1 MDDTSKYRE
10 LFFEETDEYL
20 QRLNENLLILEKET
34 QNVQVLEEI
43 FRAAHTLKGMA
54 ATMGYETM
62 TELTHHM
69 ENVFELFKSEP
80 ERVSSEAVTVILAC
94 LDQLSLIVE
103 DLRVE
108 KEEVY
113 DISELVQE
121 LENLLEEDSSK
132 DVMDQNDSFLIDQ
145 SITDI
150 DAGVIRSALEKDY
163 FAYNILVKVAKDC
176 MLKGAR
182 AYLVVT
188 KLEGDGEIIVTTP
201 SADDLEEGNYD
212 HTFRLVYLSN
222 LDMELV
228 KERILNVAEVEE
240 VSIMEITEENLQ
252 EFLVSEDE
260 EIDENH
266 DSDTEQSPVTV
277 GAGPRDNSGQDGG
290 TRQERATTAQTHQA
304 NQSIRVDLKRLDSF
318 MNLVS
323 ELVIYRTRLE
333 DLSTRF
339 KATELTEPLEQV
351 ARITSDLQDLVLKI
365 RMQPVNVV
373 FNRFPRMIR
382 DLSVEMGKDMELIIE
397 GEETELD
404 RTVVSEL
411 GEPLVHLIR
420 NAADHGIE
428 SAEEREKQGKNPHG
442 TITLSAYQE
451 GNQVVIKVADD
462 GKGLDP
468 EMIRQSA
475 IEKGINV
482 DNLDN
487 YGAVQLIFNQG
498 FSTNKEVT
506 AISGRG
512 VGMDVVKSKISS
524 LGGNIDVKS
533 VVGEGT
539 TFLIRLPLTLSIIEA
554 LMVKVGK
561 EIFALPL
568 GMIEKVFKLEEDD
581 IQMTHNGEVYLYRGK
596 VVPVIRIHERLQ
608 VSSDEEEQHL
618 ILVHVG
624 GRQYGIMVD
633 HLLGQQ
639 EIVIKKLTGSL
650 SKMREYLGASILG
663 NGEITLILDLSH
675 LCSAEEYRL
684 E

>member
-10 LFFEETDEYL
+10 LFFEETNDYL

-54 ATMGYETM
+54 ATMGYATM

-69 ENVFELFKSEP
+69 ENVFELFKAEP
-80 ERVSSEAVTVILAC
+80 ERVSSEAVTVIFAC

-103 DLRVE
+103 DLREE
-108 KEEVY
+108 KYVTY
-113 DISELVQE
+113 DIKDLILE
-121 LENLLEEDSSK
+121 LENLLGNSHEEVKID
-132 DVMDQNDSFLIDQ
+132 DGDTFLIDQ
-145 SITDI
+145 SISDI
-150 DAGVIRSALEKDY
+150 DAGVIRSALDKEY

-188 KLEGDGEIIVTTP
+188 KLENDGEIIVTTP
-201 SADDLEEGNYD
+201 STEDLEEGKYD
-212 HTFRLVYLSN
+212 QTFRLVYLSN
-222 LDMELV
+222 LSMEPI

-240 VSIMEITEENLQ
+240 VSIMEITEENLA
-252 EFLVSEDE
+252 EFLIKDEPEETRSMENRVEALVHGGSVSLVESGE
-260 EIDENH
+260 EKI
-266 DSDTEQSPVTV
+266 VKK
-277 GAGPRDNSGQDGG
+277 
-290 TRQERATTAQTHQA
+290 ERTTAQTHQG
-304 NQSIRVDLKRLDSF
+304 NQSIRVDLARLDSF

-333 DLSTRF
+333 DLSTSY

-373 FNRFPRMIR
+373 FNRFPRMVR
-382 DLSVEMGKDMELIIE
+382 DLSVEMNKDMELIIE

-428 SAEEREKQGKNPHG
+428 TAEERIRQGKNPHG

-468 EMIRQSA
+468 HVIRQSA
-475 IEKGINV
+475 IEKGINAK
-482 DNLDN
+482 NLDD
-487 YGAVQLIFNQG
+487 YSAVQLIFNQG

-512 VGMDVVKSKISS
+512 VGMDVVKSKIAS

-533 VVGEGT
+533 VVGQGT

-568 GMIEKVFKLEEDD
+568 GMIEKVVKLQPDE
-581 IQMTHNGEVYLYRGK
+581 IQMTHNGEVYLYREK
-596 VVPVIRIHERLQ
+596 VVPVIRIHERLM
-608 VSSDEEEQHL
+608 VNSDETEHHL
-618 ILVHVG
+618 ILVHAG
-624 GRQYGIMVD
+624 GRQFGIMVY

-650 SKMREYLGASILG
+650 SNMREYLGAAS
-663 NGEITLILDLSH
+663 
-675 LCSAEEYRL
+675 
-684 E
+684 